1 MPAGS
6 CRARV
11 RPPRPCHTASNN
23 PRYPLVSYTF
33 TTCGYYNHLL
43 GPSQKD
49 CDESY
54 REAAAAA
61 GGGAVVQ
68 PTQVL
73 IGDDMKSKDQPH
85 EVGHTTGIQRWTVP
99 RTDLYT

>member
-1 MPAGS
+1 M
-6 CRARV
+6 
-11 RPPRPCHTASNN
+11 
-23 PRYPLVSYTF
+23 SYTF
-33 TTCGYYNHLL
+33 TTCGYYNSLL

-61 GGGAVVQ
+61 DDQGVR
-68 PTQVL
+68 PTKVL

>member
-1 MPAGS
+1 MRHP
-6 CRARV
+6 V
-11 RPPRPCHTASNN
+11 HTDNTCS
-23 PRYPLVSYTF
+23 PSVSYTF
-33 TTCGYYNHLL
+33 TTCGKYNHLL

-54 REAAAAA
+54 REAAAAS
-61 GGGAVVQ
+61 GSGSGGAVVP
-68 PTQVL
+68 PTRVL

-99 RTDLYT
+99 RSDLYT